1 MYLYIY
7 IRTTCMM
14 YAMSPLLCGLY
25 IWGKKT
31 SSIPGMHHAQKA
43 PVASRRKAVLGR
55 EVLKQRPRSG
65 QGLPG
70 RGQKWGV
77 LQLIALEKGK

>member
-1 MYLYIY
+1 MYDVCDVPPSMRTIY
-7 IRTTCMM
+7 
-14 YAMSPLLCGLY
+14 LGE
-25 IWGKKT
+25 KT

-65 QGLPG
+65 QGEAAKG
-70 RGQKWGV
+70 YRAVAKNGV
-77 LQLIALEKGK
+77 YSN